1 MQLSS
6 IQCNSS
12 QISETRG
19 SADADS
25 DVDAGADAST
35 HVGAH
40 PRPLDVLE
48 LYFKSFCR
56 IVIVLTTPK
65 YPKKCTAD
73 TECRRITTR
82 PRFQSP

>member
-48 LYFKSFCR
+48 LYFK
-56 IVIVLTTPK
+56 IIL
-65 YPKKCTAD
+65 
-73 TECRRITTR
+73 
-82 PRFQSP
+82 

>member
-19 SADADS
+19 SADS

-48 LYFKSFCR
+48 LYFK
-56 IVIVLTTPK
+56 IIL
-65 YPKKCTAD
+65 
-73 TECRRITTR
+73 
-82 PRFQSP
+82 